1 MSCQKYGRNAILL
14 AVKNFEELYDLAEGN
29 FGLVTYA
36 QAKAMGISIR
46 ELGRWVEKGWL
57 EKSARGVYRVA
68 RFPASERDPY
78 AVATEMIGPDAYLFG
93 ESVIQLLNL
102 VPTNPTWI
110 YVASPKRVRK
120 EHGKSLVVL
129 KGKVDYRPVNY
140 EGIRCQQLSDAI
152 RSCRATVRPDRRIRA
167 VEEGLRQGYLMKQES
182 RDLVREI
189 KREAAA

>member
-1 MSCQKYGRNAILL
+1 M
-14 AVKNFEELYDLAEGN
+14 KNFEELYDIAEGN

-36 QAKAMGISIR
+36 QAKATGVSIR
-46 ELGRWVEKGWL
+46 ELDRWVEKGWL
-57 EKSARGVYRVA
+57 EKPARGIYRVA
-68 RFPASERDPY
+68 RFPASEHDPY
-78 AVATEMIGPDAYLFG
+78 AIATEMIGPEAYLFG

-120 EHGKSLVVL
+120 EHGKNLVVL
-129 KGKVDYRPVNY
+129 KGRANYRPVNY
-140 EGIRCQQLSDAI
+140 EGVRCQALADAI

-182 RDLVREI
+182 RNLIREI
-189 KREAAA
+189 KREATA